1 MNKGFLKFKRRMW
14 YRAAIKGV
22 IAGLSLGALV
32 SAAYATY
39 QKVNAVE
46 PELVVC
52 ALLGAAVAV
61 VVGLIVFLLSRPTNK
76 RLAQRIDKDLALG
89 EKVQT
94 MLAFK
99 KSDDTI
105 AVLQRE
111 DADRRL
117 LEAPARRVKERHW
130 WKHILSPLLASAM
143 VAVACITPLKV
154 IEPPPLPEEP
164 PYDATDWQLKALDE
178 LIENVKKSEMEAS
191 PKGLVVQRLEGLRD
205 VIESIDKQDDMKEAV
220 IGTISYVNKVADDAN
235 SNAEIADAMEK
246 RQSTALGQLDD
257 AIRTL
262 NGVSAEKELK
272 AIRETLVGMELD
284 SLLEALTADIDGALS
299 ESKIA
304 STDKLYTAFD
314 DLSASLKPVREK
326 IGSYT
331 SANIQSDID
340 AAFAP
345 AYKSVNSALLA
356 QYCNDDVAYST
367 VVRLMEIFGITKD
380 DLPEEDVPMRDSDLG
395 SDEEQE
401 EDDEK
406 AENDGGLGS
415 GEIIYGSDDMIYDPD
430 KGEYVVYGTVI
441 NDYYPTVVEKMFDS
455 GIPDDLE
462 EFVLDYFATLFN
474 GTADE
479 ENE

>member
-154 IEPPPLPEEP
+154 IEPPPLPE
-164 PYDATDWQLKALDE
+164 
-178 LIENVKKSEMEAS
+178 
-191 PKGLVVQRLEGLRD
+191 
-205 VIESIDKQDDMKEAV
+205 
-220 IGTISYVNKVADDAN
+220 
-235 SNAEIADAMEK
+235 
-246 RQSTALGQLDD
+246 
-257 AIRTL
+257 
-262 NGVSAEKELK
+262 
-272 AIRETLVGMELD
+272 
-284 SLLEALTADIDGALS
+284 
-299 ESKIA
+299 
-304 STDKLYTAFD
+304 
-314 DLSASLKPVREK
+314 
-326 IGSYT
+326 
-331 SANIQSDID
+331 
-340 AAFAP
+340 
-345 AYKSVNSALLA
+345 
-356 QYCNDDVAYST
+356 
-367 VVRLMEIFGITKD
+367 
-380 DLPEEDVPMRDSDLG
+380 
-395 SDEEQE
+395 
-401 EDDEK
+401 
-406 AENDGGLGS
+406 
-415 GEIIYGSDDMIYDPD
+415 
-430 KGEYVVYGTVI
+430 
-441 NDYYPTVVEKMFDS
+441 
-455 GIPDDLE
+455 
-462 EFVLDYFATLFN
+462 
-474 GTADE
+474 
-479 ENE
+479 

>member
-22 IAGLSLGALV
+22 IAGVSLGALV

>member
-22 IAGLSLGALV
+22 IAGVSLGALV

-39 QKVNAVE
+39 QKLNAIE

-61 VVGLIVFLLSRPTNK
+61 GVGFIVLLLSRPTSR
-76 RLAQRIDKDLALG
+76 RLARRIDKDLALG

-117 LEAPARRVKERHW
+117 REASAGKVKERHW

-143 VAVACITPLKV
+143 VAVACMTPLKV

-205 VIESIDKQDDMKEAV
+205 VIESIDKQDDMKETV
-220 IGTISYVNKVADDAN
+220 IATISYINKVADDAN

-246 RQSTALGQLDD
+246 SKSASLGQLFE
-257 AIRTL
+257 AVRTL
-262 NGVSAEKELK
+262 NGVSAEKDLK
-272 AIRETLVGMELD
+272 AIRETLVGTELD
-284 SLLEALTADIDGALS
+284 SLLEALTEDIDGVLS
-299 ESKIA
+299 ESKIS
-304 STDKLYTAFD
+304 STDKLYEAFD

-340 AAFAP
+340 SAFAS
-345 AYKSVNSALLA
+345 AYKSVNSALLV
-356 QYCNDDVAYST
+356 QYSNDDVAYST

-380 DLPEEDVPMRDSDLG
+380 ELPKEDVPMRDSDLG
-395 SDEEQE
+395 SDEEQK

-441 NDYYPTVVEKMFDS
+441 NDYYPKVVEKMFDS
-455 GIPDDLE
+455 GIPEELE

-474 GTADE
+474 GSANE